1 MRRTSKSLDPAFE
14 PFDFSTADS
23 MVVKNAEDGGGG
35 VASGFSSGGA
45 VMRTDPYD
53 ERASCRLACLV
64 TSRETSSFEGLV
76 LDTTCLE
83 NASNDHRTNVGAP
96 ELIRKHLIEGAIGG
110 LVSDLEPFRSRG
122 RHREGDFVEVGAVVE
137 KRDVLVVGAETNII
151 IVPLKLAD
159 EVGVDGG
166 KSAVRGNAVY
176 REESGRVAQGWG
188 QRRRRNIC
196 GDRVLMTVQHKATDN

>member
-1 MRRTSKSLDPAFE
+1 MEEESDGTLSVVFGPDFSRDRQVENARVRTAQDVGRVGVVNGAHEGRTSKSLDPAFE

-83 NASNDHRTNVGAP
+83 DASNDHRTNGGAP
-96 ELIRKHLIEGAIGG
+96 ELFRKHLIEGAIGG
-110 LVSDLEPFRSRG
+110 LVSDLEPFHSRG

-137 KRDVLVVGAETNII
+137 KRDVLVVGAETNLI

-159 EVGVDGG
+159 D
-166 KSAVRGNAVY
+166 S
-176 REESGRVAQGWG
+176 
-188 QRRRRNIC
+188 
-196 GDRVLMTVQHKATDN
+196 